1 MAKPKKVV
9 LITGAA
15 RGLGAGVAAALHQAG
30 WRVALTGLE
39 PELLMA
45 LAARLGPDALAAPA
59 DVTNAEAVR
68 AAVAAAMAQW
78 GRIDAVVSNAGISN
92 YDLIADMSPRL
103 FRRVMQV
110 NVEGAFNVMQA
121 ALPHLIASKGYF
133 LTVASIAAATAP
145 PGMAAYG
152 ASKAAAEALTDALRG
167 EVRHKGVDAGVAYF
181 AWLDT
186 DLVRGGSEHP
196 AFAYVR
202 EHLPGPLKTVN
213 PASIAVR
220 AIANGVKRRRA
231 RVYAPWWIGWAM
243 AWRWRIAG
251 DPSGYAK
258 IMPEVERLCAEESAR
273 RGGPEQGLMSEPPAG
288 P

>member
-1 MAKPKKVV
+1 MAKPKKAV

-15 RGLGAGVAAALHQAG
+15 RGLGAGVAEALHKAG

-39 PELLMA
+39 PELLAA
-45 LAARLGPDALAAPA
+45 LAARLGPEALAVPA
-59 DVTNAEAVR
+59 DVTDAEAVR
-68 AAVAAAMAQW
+68 AAVAATMAKW
-78 GRIDAVVSNAGISN
+78 GQIDAVVSNAGISN

-110 NVEGAFNVMQA
+110 NVEGAFNTMQA

-152 ASKAAAEALTDALRG
+152 ASKAAVENLTDGLRG
-167 EVRHKGVDAGVAYF
+167 EVKHKGVDVGVAYF

-213 PASIAVR
+213 SAGIAVR
-220 AIANGVKRRRA
+220 AIAEGVKRRRA

-243 AWRWRIAG
+243 AMRWFVAG
-251 DPSGYAK
+251 DAARYARM
-258 IMPEVERLCAEESAR
+258 MPEVERLCAKESAR
-273 RGGPEQGLMSEPPAG
+273 RGGPERGLMSEPDH
-288 P
+288 